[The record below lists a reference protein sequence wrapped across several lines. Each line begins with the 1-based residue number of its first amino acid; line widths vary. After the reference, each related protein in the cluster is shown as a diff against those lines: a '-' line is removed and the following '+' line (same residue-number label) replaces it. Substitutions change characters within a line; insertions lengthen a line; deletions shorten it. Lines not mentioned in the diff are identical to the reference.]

1 MQAISLDIGTSGIRG
16 QLLDVERRK
25 VLRTVITSHN
35 PLPGANVMDHLDFAI
50 ERGPDLA
57 HEVLLGAVR
66 QVIRFLAPD
75 RWERLTVCGNP
86 IQLSL
91 FEGIEVR
98 DLAYAGRNYLESR
111 GIVAPDRSGHTFQGD
126 AVGLDPR
133 VEVMVPPA
141 IRHEIGADA
150 LAMMIKSGFLDDDMC
165 MVTDYGTNAEMAIK
179 VGDRVLTGSAA
190 AGPAI
195 EGQQISA
202 GMLAS
207 PGAISDLTAIPEG
220 WQTMV
225 LNEELEPCAGAKLSL
240 RGNTLKLHGRRAQGI
255 TGTGVIAVVF
265 AGLEAERIVLPCI
278 VGGGISLDR
287 NIKFTTADLLEAGKA
302 IGAIRAGHMTLLE
315 EAGMDPGDLGTM
327 YMAGASGTY
336 VDARKAQAVGMVPAS
351 ANRLVQIGNTSLELA
366 KDLALDPEILD
377 RLNSMTKEL
386 LAHHIMFASSPTFSD
401 IYVQELAYWTEGM
414 PREAY
419 ERNLSNLGIRT
430 VTPPAEGVAVER
442 RVLTDIW
449 DVGEGLTMIDPGVF
463 LSGTWSCDLCLRCMQ
478 ACPEKA
484 LRYAEGRF
492 LVDTGRCLG
501 TACRHC
507 EETCP
512 QKVFSYAGL
521 SLEGPSDDH

>member
-1 MQAISLDIGTSGIRG
+1 
-16 QLLDVERRK
+16 
-25 VLRTVITSHN
+25 
-35 PLPGANVMDHLDFAI
+35 
-50 ERGPDLA
+50 
-57 HEVLLGAVR
+57 
-66 QVIRFLAPD
+66 
-75 RWERLTVCGNP
+75 
-86 IQLSL
+86 
-91 FEGIEVR
+91 
-98 DLAYAGRNYLESR
+98 
-111 GIVAPDRSGHTFQGD
+111 
-126 AVGLDPR
+126 
-133 VEVMVPPA
+133 
-141 IRHEIGADA
+141 
-150 LAMMIKSGFLDDDMC
+150 MMIKSGFLDDDMC

-225 LNEELEPCAGAKLSL
+225 LNKELEPCAGAKLSL

-351 ANRLVQIGNTSLELA
+351 AKRLVQIGNTSLELA

-401 IYVQELAYWTEGM
+401 IYLQELAYWTEGM

-430 VTPPAEGVAVER
+430 VTPPVEGVAVER

-501 TACRHC
+501 TACRRC

-521 SLEGPSDDH
+521 SLEGPSDDQ